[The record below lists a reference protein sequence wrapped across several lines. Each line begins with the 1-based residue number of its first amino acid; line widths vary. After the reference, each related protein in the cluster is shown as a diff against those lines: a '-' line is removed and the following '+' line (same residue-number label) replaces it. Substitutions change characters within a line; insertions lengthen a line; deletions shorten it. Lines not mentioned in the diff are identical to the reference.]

1 MAEKAKD
8 AGHGA
13 THAGTQAPGGGHEG
27 VFPPFDSQHFSSQLI
42 WLVLVFGA
50 LYLLMSRVALP
61 RVAGILKDRGNKISG
76 DLEAA
81 KAAQAKAE
89 AAGADLEKTLAEA
102 KGKAQA
108 MGQEAH
114 AKLAAETEAKR
125 KTLEGE
131 LNAKLAAAEA
141 QIADTKAKAMSNV
154 ETIAKDTAAAIVEHI
169 TGKPADPQKIA
180 AALANAK
187 G

>member
-1 MAEKAKD
+1 MASD
-8 AGHGA
+8 AHKTGTEVHGA
-13 THAGTQAPGGGHEG
+13 AAEHGSA
-27 VFPPFDSQHFSSQLI
+27 FPPFDSEHFSSQLI
-42 WLVLVFGA
+42 WLALIFGA

-61 RVAGILKDRGNKISG
+61 RVAGILRDRGDRISN
-76 DLEAA
+76 DLAAA
-81 KAAQAKAE
+81 KAAQAQAE
-89 AAGADLEKTLAEA
+89 AAGADLEKTLADA

-114 AKLAAETEAKR
+114 AALAAETEARR

-131 LNAKLAAAEA
+131 LNAKLAAAET
-141 QIADTKAKAMSNV
+141 QIADTKAKAMANV

-187 G
+187 A

>member
-27 VFPPFDSQHFSSQLI
+27 AFPPFDTEHFSSQLI
-42 WLVLVFGA
+42 WLALIFGA
-50 LYLLMSRVALP
+50 LYFLMSRVALP
-61 RVAGILKDRGNKISG
+61 RVAGILKDRGAKISG
-76 DLEAA
+76 DLDTA
-81 KAAQAKAE
+81 KTAQAKAE
-89 AAGADLEKTLAEA
+89 AAGSDLEKTLAEA
-102 KGKAQA
+102 KAKAQGL
-108 MGQEAH
+108 GQEAH
-114 AKLAAETEAKR
+114 AKLAAESEAKR

-154 ETIAKDTAAAIVEHI
+154 DTIAKDTAAAIVEHI

-180 AALANAK
+180 AAFANAK